1 LPYIYG
7 YQWLSKSG
15 LIGDERELTRPGP
28 ASLRPD
34 EPVAPSPRPIAKGE
48 VQMAGFLQYIGL
60 AFGFA
65 VIGLG
70 LAGFFRGLSLP
81 PNSPEH
87 RAHGKGDSWRT

>member
-1 LPYIYG
+1 M
-7 YQWLSKSG
+7 
-15 LIGDERELTRPGP
+15 
-28 ASLRPD
+28 AS
-34 EPVAPSPRPIAKGE
+34 
-48 VQMAGFLQYIGL
+48 FLQYLGL

-70 LAGFFRGLSLP
+70 LTGLFRGLSLP